1 MAPLVIA
8 GQLVIGCVGEYCLR
22 MRLHTALL
30 APALVLALGCGKKAD
45 DSKSKTEPKTTETS
59 EAPPEAAKKPL
70 DVAWLGKTVQPPGE
84 LAKVKP
90 GMTKEDAAKA
100 WPEIEKAQ
108 MLETGFEGVSYA
120 TQDGLEG
127 LVTMI
132 RLPADKLAVVE
143 QAWGPGQKA
152 DRGGKPVTVWFNPE
166 QGIRGVFSDDGN
178 NKAMLRFEPYTPLA
192 KVLGDGPQVA
202 LLDKPFE
209 GKTEDEVKALYPN
222 LVGKTGN
229 LSIPSTEWEFGSG
242 TPLSAYAKA
251 GKVQSL
257 SFSIPFST
265 LEGQAEIHRLIEA
278 KWGKIKSEVKF
289 GSVGGE
295 KTFVYNKKD
304 PHVEITEPGGYNK
317 LAWSFRIGGK

>member
-1 MAPLVIA
+1 
-8 GQLVIGCVGEYCLR
+8 

-30 APALVLALGCGKKAD
+30 APALVLALGCSKKSD
-45 DSKSKTEPKTTETS
+45 DTAKKTDVASGTSDKEPVEV
-59 EAPPEAAKKPL
+59 AKKPL
-70 DVAWLGKTVQPPGE
+70 DAAWLGKAVMPPGE

-127 LVTMI
+127 LVSMI

-143 QAWGPGQKA
+143 QAWGPGQKV

-166 QGIRGVFSDDGN
+166 QGIRAVFSDEGS
-178 NKAMLRFEPYTPLA
+178 NKAYLRFEPYTPLA
-192 KVLGDGPQVA
+192 KVLGDGPQIA
-202 LLDKPFE
+202 ILDKPFE

-222 LVGKTGN
+222 LAGKTGS
-229 LSIPSTEWEFGSG
+229 LHVPSTEWEFGSG
-242 TPLSAYAKA
+242 TPLSPYAKA

-257 SFSIPFST
+257 SFSIPFKT
-265 LEGQAEIHRLIEA
+265 PEGEAEIMKLVEA
-278 KWGKIKSEVKF
+278 KWGKSKGEVPF

-295 KTFVYNKKD
+295 KTFIYNKKA
-304 PHVEITEPGGYNK
+304 PHVEITGPGGYNK
-317 LAWSFRIGGK
+317 NAVSFRIGGK